1 MSPHEKLRALIDK
14 LNKQPRQSTGGDGRV
29 TAEALNTSAIAK
41 GQAIDMYKPGKVA
54 QTRPLKEL
62 QLKR

>member
-14 LNKQPRQSTGGDGRV
+14 LNKQPHLPTGGDGRMTV
-29 TAEALNTSAIAK
+29 EAVNTSAIAK
-41 GQAIDMYKPGKVA
+41 GQAIDRYKPGKVA
-54 QTRPLKEL
+54 QTKPLREL